1 VKTHLP
7 RLSSLLNDLQEVEQ
21 NKIATES
28 RQKRNRRMFE
38 SVDSASVKMEQRMK
52 ERMAA
57 EKEKKRLQKQKQ
69 IDKLEREL
77 KSDSYRRMISRFEQV
92 FNSNLSEFMV
102 QLMSDSNSHAHM
114 HLTNLC
120 VRLDYNGFVT
130 RSMKK

>member
-1 VKTHLP
+1 
-7 RLSSLLNDLQEVEQ
+7 
-21 NKIATES
+21 
-28 RQKRNRRMFE
+28 
-38 SVDSASVKMEQRMK
+38 MEQKMK

-92 FNSNLSEFMV
+92 FNSNLSEFMM